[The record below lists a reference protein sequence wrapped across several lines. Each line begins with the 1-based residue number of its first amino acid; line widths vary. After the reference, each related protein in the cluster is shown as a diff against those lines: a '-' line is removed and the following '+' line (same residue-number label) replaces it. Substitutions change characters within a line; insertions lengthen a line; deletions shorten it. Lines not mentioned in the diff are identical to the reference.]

1 LGEVVTAL
9 IDSGLQI
16 EFVHEWPFLD
26 WECPFLEKRGE
37 VWHYAG
43 DGELPL
49 SFSLRARKP
58 G

>member
-1 LGEVVTAL
+1 LGEVVTSL
-9 IDSGLQI
+9 IDAGLEI

-37 VWHYAG
+37 VWGYQGA
-43 DGELPL
+43 GELPL

-58 G
+58 A